1 MKKREPVLF
10 NVVLYEPEI
19 PQNTGNIGRLC
30 VAASCRLHLAGK
42 LGFSL
47 TQKALRRAGL
57 DYWSHLD
64 LCVHDTFD
72 EISASV
78 PRENMYF
85 FSKKGVETLYD
96 IRFAEGDYLVFG
108 CETGGLPESV
118 VSVFSDR
125 VFRIPM
131 TGETRSLNLA
141 NAVAVSVY
149 EGMRQVKGL
158 GSCCV

>member
-1 MKKREPVLF
+1 MNRQKPALF

-47 TQKALRRAGL
+47 TEKALRRAGL
-57 DYWSHLD
+57 DYWPHLD
-64 LCVHDTFD
+64 LSIHETFD
-72 EISASV
+72 EISLVV

-85 FSKKGVETLYD
+85 FSRRGTGFLYD
-96 IRFAEGDYLVFG
+96 IRFKTGDYLVFG
-108 CETGGLPESV
+108 CETGGLPDEV
-118 VSVFSDR
+118 IRAFSDR

-131 TGETRSLNLA
+131 TGDTRSLNLA
-141 NAVAVSVY
+141 NAVAVAVY
-149 EGMRQVKGL
+149 EGMRQVKGF
-158 GSCCV
+158 GRCV